1 MADLKMLARRIASLK
16 PEDDARIISEL
27 MEHVPLEASRLLT
40 AEIEAIWLD
49 QRAEQLEKFHREKSE
64 RPEQFHR
71 ERKAA
76 QRELDKA
83 DFEAEMARQDEHVLR
98 LSTGGTANA
107 APDATDQ
114 LARTLTQLIE
124 MRCSPREILRDN
136 QGRVTGVRIVEQTP
150 QAQQRAIERN
160 VTENYDGSVS
170 VVLTDEL

>member
-40 AEIEAIWLD
+40 AEIEAIRLD
-49 QRAEQLEKFHREKSE
+49 QRAEQLEKFYREKSE
-64 RPEQFHR
+64 RLEQFHR

-98 LSTGGTANA
+98 LSTGV
-107 APDATDQ
+107 Q
-114 LARTLTQLIE
+114 QMRRRMQRT
-124 MRCSPREILRDN
+124 SW
-136 QGRVTGVRIVEQTP
+136 QGH
-150 QAQQRAIERN
+150 
-160 VTENYDGSVS
+160 
-170 VVLTDEL
+170 